1 MTSLIANAT
10 PDAPTAPAAANPTAQ
25 KIRDLY
31 DKGTRA
37 IRHHQLQY
45 RLNDSYIQSEQWCYK
60 HSTRQEILRLP
71 QDPRKIRATINRMGP
86 ESRRLAS
93 KVLKRPLQWQ
103 VTPSA
108 PDEATIR
115 AAKTAEG
122 IAESTAT
129 TKNFEQLREE
139 LFWSAWKG
147 GTAALC
153 LDWDTSAGTQLSFDP
168 ITMKKVGTG
177 DVQATCLTIAE
188 MCTEPGTRD
197 IERAAWWIKAQALP
211 ASEVR
216 AKFKMAGMPQA
227 DANPAVTPM
236 QQRMAGTA
244 SGSQTLT
251 LVLTYYERPSP
262 QNKQGTVLTVVNDKI
277 VDGPHPWPFPFTDRL
292 NLSVCRETL
301 QEGQWCGTTVLSDA
315 VPIQTALNATW
326 SNILEH
332 LKSAGNARLWA
343 DEGSRDLVENLT
355 DEPGEIA
362 FYRDQKK
369 PDWAT
374 PPQMPAWWM
383 DMPDRLNASMDDALG
398 SHDISRGANVAN
410 IQSGAGLAILAE
422 QDDTPIG
429 KFAYSIGDTFGRFM
443 TMILQTFEAKVK
455 EPEYRTSQISNPGQ
469 VAEQVKWTGTDL
481 MGQTTVEVPRDAI
494 APINQEARFQKLQFL
509 VQAGM
514 IQSAAMASKFLDI
527 PGYGGAFIEG
537 IDPQI
542 AKARRENYELMSGE
556 VCVPRDFDDH
566 AVHIAE
572 HNAERLSARY
582 DRASDQ
588 IKHLIDQHVQAHST
602 MAAEEMAAQQMKAQ
616 YAPALASAA
625 QGNQPPG
632 SAQGL
637 PPVQPPTAMQGAQ
650 MGGNTNGGGAQL
662 PPAGPAD
669 LSPPGQ
675 LPPLGIP
682 PLGPQ

>member
-1 MTSLIANAT
+1 MTSLIDT
-10 PDAPTAPAAANPTAQ
+10 RSDAPADPASPSPTAA

-45 RLNDSYIQSEQWCYK
+45 RLNDSYVQSEQWVYK

-71 QDPRKIRATINRMGP
+71 QDPRRIRATINRMGP

-103 VTPSA
+103 VTPTA

-122 IAESTAT
+122 IAMSTAT
-129 TKNFEQLREE
+129 SKNFEQLRAE

-168 ITMKKVGTG
+168 ITMKQVGTG
-177 DVQATCLTIAE
+177 DINATCLTIAE

-211 ASEVR
+211 SQEVR
-216 AKFKMAGMPQA
+216 AKYKMGSAPSP
-227 DANPAVTPM
+227 DANPATTPM
-236 QQRMAGTA
+236 EQRLAGTS
-244 SGSQTLT
+244 SGQQTLT

-292 NLSVCRETL
+292 NLAVCRETL

-315 VPIQTALNATW
+315 VPIQTALNASW

-332 LKSAGNARLWA
+332 MKSAGNARLWA

-355 DEPGEIA
+355 DEAAEIG
-362 FYRDQKK
+362 FYRDQKR
-369 PDWAT
+369 PDWAA
-374 PPQMPAWWM
+374 PPQMPAWWIE
-383 DMPDRLNASMDDALG
+383 MPDRLNGAMDDALG

-429 KFAYSIGDTFGRFM
+429 QFAYVIGDTFGRFM
-443 TMILQTFEAKVK
+443 TMILQTFEAKVQ
-455 EPEYRTSQISNPGQ
+455 EPEYRTSQIANPGQ

-481 MGQTTVEVPRDAI
+481 MGQTTCEVPRDAI

-514 IQSAAMASKFLDI
+514 ITSAAMASKFLDI

-556 VCVPRDFDDH
+556 VCIPKPFDDH

-572 HNAERLSARY
+572 HNNERLSARY
-582 DRASDQ
+582 DRATPEIQ
-588 IKHLIDQHVQAHST
+588 RIIDQHVQAHST
-602 MAAEEMAAQQMKAQ
+602 MAAEEAAAQAMKQ
-616 YAPALASAA
+616 QFAPPLAGAA
-625 QGNQPPG
+625 QANQPPG
-632 SAQGL
+632 SAV
-637 PPVQPPTAMQGAQ
+637 PPDSSSPAAMLGAQ
-650 MGGNTNGGGAQL
+650 MGGDTNGGGAQL
-662 PPAGPAD
+662 PPAAPPTD
-669 LSPPGQ
+669 MQPPGQ

-682 PLGPQ
+682 PLGM

>member
-1 MTSLIANAT
+1 MTSLIENTNA
-10 PDAPTAPAAANPTAQ
+10 DAPPTPAPASPSAE
-25 KIRDLY
+25 KIRALY

-37 IRHHQLQY
+37 IRHYQLQY
-45 RLNDSYIQSEQWCYK
+45 KLNDSYLNAEQWVYK

-71 QDPRKIRATINRMGP
+71 QDPRRIRATINRVGP

-103 VTPSA
+103 VTPTA

-115 AAKTAEG
+115 AARIAEG
-122 IAESTAT
+122 IAMSTAT
-129 TKNFEQLREE
+129 SHNFENLREQ

-147 GTAALC
+147 GTAVLC

-168 ITMKKVGTG
+168 ITFKQVGTG
-177 DVQATCLTIAE
+177 DIKATCLTIAE
-188 MCTEPGTRD
+188 VCTEPGTRD

-211 ASEVR
+211 AAEVKAR
-216 AKFKMAGMPQA
+216 YKMGQMPSA

-236 QQRMAGTA
+236 EQRLSGTA
-244 SGSQTLT
+244 QGSQTLS

-262 QNKQGTVLTVVNDKI
+262 SNRRGTVMTVVGDQV

-292 NLSVCRETL
+292 NLVCCVETL
-301 QEGQWCGTTVLSDA
+301 QESQWAGTTVLTDA
-315 VPIQTALNATW
+315 VPIQTALNAAW
-326 SNILEH
+326 SNVLEH
-332 LKSAGNARLWA
+332 MKSAGNARLWV

-355 DEPGEIA
+355 DEAAEIG
-362 FYRDQKK
+362 FYRDQKQ
-369 PDWAT
+369 PGWAA

-383 DMPDRLNASMDDALG
+383 DMPDRLNNAMDDALG

-429 KFAYSIGDTFGRFM
+429 KFAYSIGDAFGRFM
-443 TMILQTFEAKVK
+443 TLILQTFESKVQ
-455 EPEYRTSQISNPGQ
+455 EPEYRTSQIANPGQ

-481 MGQTTVEVPRDAI
+481 MGQTTCEVPRDAV
-494 APINQEARFQKLQFL
+494 APINESARFQRLQFF

-514 IQSAAMASKFLDI
+514 ITSAAMASKYLDI

-542 AKARRENYELMSGE
+542 AKARRENYELMAGE
-556 VCVPRDFDDH
+556 VCVPREFDDH

-582 DRASDQ
+582 DRASDE
-588 IKHLIDQHVQAHST
+588 IKSLIDKHVQAHST
-602 MAAEEMAAQQMKAQ
+602 MAAEEMAQQALKAQ
-616 YAPALASAA
+616 FAPPLAAAA
-625 QGNQPPG
+625 QANQPPG
-632 SAQGL
+632 SDV
-637 PPVQPPTAMQGAQ
+637 PVPSSSPAATLGAQ
-650 MGGNTNGGGAQL
+650 MGGETNGGGAQEA
-662 PPAGPAD
+662 PPGPAD
-669 LSPPGQ
+669 QQLAPPGQ
-675 LPPLGIP
+675 MPPLGIP
-682 PLGPQ
+682 PLGQ